1 MVDIEDLKQRF
12 VVKSCPPWG
21 NCIIVPGSEF
31 RKSWERELYDQ
42 SINCIH
48 TDFGN
53 INRPVVLVRL
63 DPAEASELAGV
74 QVPSSQGQ
82 GINRIHTEFGDT
94 PKPAA
99 GLQRVLK
106 GKNTTLGPRWTEDD
120 YKLLITLWNEHKK
133 VGEIATNFPNRS
145 HHAVACALARLKN
158 SGAIKPR
165 WTHKKNRLSESE
177 EEDVAISLKEIQ
189 EGKSKR
195 FKTAGEVIADLKK
208 SEAETPQQPQE
219 HPGEPLKP
227 NLVCTV
233 SIHVEAKSAA
243 SIKAV
248 ITLLKE
254 LKAK

>member
-12 VVKSCPPWG
+12 VVKPCPPWG
-21 NCIIVPGSEF
+21 NCIIIPGSEF
-31 RKSWERELYDQ
+31 RKSWERELYDDKN
-42 SINCIH
+42 INCVH

-63 DPAEASELAGV
+63 DPAEASEV
-74 QVPSSQGQ
+74 VEVSQGQ

-94 PKPAA
+94 SRPVASTSDTPKPEA

-106 GKNTTLGPRWTEDD
+106 GKNTPLGPRWTEDE

-145 HHAVACALARLKN
+145 GHAVACALARLKN

-165 WTHKKNRLSESE
+165 WT
-177 EEDVAISLKEIQ
+177 Q
-189 EGKSKR
+189 
-195 FKTAGEVIADLKK
+195 KK
-208 SEAETPQQPQE
+208 SRVEPSIIVLHEGLQKEKVEAPLQPPEPQEPQE
-219 HPGEPLKP
+219 HPDEPFKP
-227 NLVCTV
+227 NIVCNV
-233 SIHVEAKSAA
+233 SIHVMAKSAA
-243 SIKAV
+243 SIKAI

>member
-12 VVKSCPPWG
+12 VVKPCPPWG
-21 NCIIVPGSEF
+21 NCIIIPGSEF
-31 RKSWERELYDQ
+31 RKSWERELYDDKN
-42 SINCIH
+42 INCVH

-63 DPAEASELAGV
+63 DPAEASEV
-74 QVPSSQGQ
+74 VEVSQGQ

-94 PKPAA
+94 SRPVASTSDTPKPEA

-106 GKNTTLGPRWTEDD
+106 GKNTPLGPRWTEDE

-133 VGEIATNFPNRS
+133 VRKIATNFPNRS
-145 HHAVACALARLKN
+145 GHAVACALARLKD

-165 WTHKKNRLSESE
+165 WTTKKNRVE
-177 EEDVAISLKEIQ
+177 KEQ
-189 EGKSKR
+189 VVG
-195 FKTAGEVIADLKK
+195 
-208 SEAETPQQPQE
+208 AETPQQPQQSQEPQE

-227 NLVCTV
+227 NIVCNV

-243 SIKAV
+243 SIKAI

>member
-12 VVKSCPPWG
+12 VVKPCPPWG
-21 NCIIVPGSEF
+21 NCIIIPGSEF

-42 SINCIH
+42 NINCVH
-48 TDFGN
+48 TDFGDPG
-53 INRPVVLVRL
+53 RPVVLVRL
-63 DPAEASELAGV
+63 DPAEASEV
-74 QVPSSQGQ
+74 VEVSQGQ

-94 PKPAA
+94 PKPEA

-106 GKNTTLGPRWTEDD
+106 GKNTPLGPRWTEDE

-145 HHAVACALARLKN
+145 GHAVACALARLKN

-165 WTHKKNRLSESE
+165 WTQKKNRVEPPIIVLHEG
-177 EEDVAISLKEIQ
+177 LQKE
-189 EGKSKR
+189 K
-195 FKTAGEVIADLKK
+195 V
-208 SEAETPQQPQE
+208 EAPLQPPEPPEPQE
-219 HPGEPLKP
+219 HPDEPFKP
-227 NLVCTV
+227 NIVCNV
-233 SIHVEAKSAA
+233 SIHVMAKSAA
-243 SIKAV
+243 SIKAI